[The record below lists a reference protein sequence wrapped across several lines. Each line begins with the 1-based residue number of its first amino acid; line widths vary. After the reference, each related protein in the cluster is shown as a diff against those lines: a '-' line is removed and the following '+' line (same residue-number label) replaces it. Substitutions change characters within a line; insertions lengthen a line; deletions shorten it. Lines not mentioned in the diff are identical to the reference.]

1 MNWSK
6 TKWNEMKGQMKTKDG
21 DPVEYPIIRYV
32 NVDIFGR
39 IQHSIKGDEF
49 WVGLEAHEVSSK

>member
-1 MNWSK
+1 
-6 TKWNEMKGQMKTKDG
+6 MKGQMKTKDG

-49 WVGLEAHEVSSK
+49 WVGLEAHEVCWMNVSKLPITK